1 MENSLLY
8 FSPAQYYMEA
18 LPLGNGTIGAMCY
31 SGVKTDEISLNHDT
45 LYAGRPKTVTREGAY
60 ESWKK
65 AQKLAME
72 GQYKESK
79 LELQEHFMTVGTQPY
94 MAFGSLFLHFGFTEY
109 TEYQRSLDL
118 TTAVLTSRFAADGKK
133 YIKTAFVSYP
143 HKVLVYRI
151 EAEDHSSFSFKVS
164 ADCPLNHT
172 KQIQHGMLVID
183 GECPGE
189 SFTPVNA
196 PYCDPPA
203 YSDVDEEKGIQ
214 FRGVVKVLCD
224 GNIIEDNDRIKVENT
239 TCATLYFTADT
250 SYNGYDK
257 LPFLQ
262 GKEYK
267 DACLKML
274 KDACEISYEDIKKTH
289 IADYQ
294 SYYNRVCLELGSEK
308 TEDLPTD
315 ELLKSE
321 KRDNSLYT
329 LMFNYNR
336 YLLIASSR
344 AGSKATNLQ
353 GIWNNR
359 VQPFWHSNYIMNI
372 NTQMNYWPVLPCNM
386 PELMEPLEDLIR
398 VLSVAGEKTARDF
411 YHARGFVA
419 HHTTDIWGFTAPI
432 CGLPQYAYFPIG
444 SGWLCQHL
452 FDTYVY
458 TLDKE
463 YLRERAFP
471 IMKKAAE
478 FYLDILTEDTDHTLM
493 LCPGTS
499 PENNFLLNGED
510 CDVSKSSAMMNMA
523 VRRLF
528 LDCKKACE
536 VLEIS
541 DSFYKEICACV
552 DRIKGLS
559 IGEDGRVL
567 EWNEPLVEQDIH
579 HRHISH
585 LYALFPAGLISK
597 DAENDLFEACKKTL
611 EVKGDGGT
619 GWSVAWKINF
629 WARLRDGNRALK
641 LMDGLLKY
649 IDAEGTDDAL
659 DLVHFNRGGG
669 TYPNLLDA
677 HPPFQIDGNFGLLS
691 GICEMLLQ
699 SDEEHIYL
707 LPALP
712 DAWAEGSVKGL
723 AARGNVT
730 VDMQWKNGTLTDY
743 TIHGNLGGRTVIALR

>member
-1 MENSLLY
+1 MY

-94 MAFGSLFLHFGFTEY
+94 MTFGSLFLHFDFTEY
-109 TEYQRSLDL
+109 AEYQRSLDL

-151 EAEDHSSFSFKVS
+151 ESEDQSRFSFEVS
-164 ADCPLNHT
+164 VACPLKHT
-172 KQIQHGMLVID
+172 KQVQQGMLIVD

-196 PYCDPPA
+196 PYCDPPY

-214 FRGVVKVLCD
+214 FRGTVKVLCD
-224 GNIIEDNDRIKVENT
+224 GNLIEEKDRIKVKNT
-239 TCATLYFTADT
+239 TCATLYFTAET

-267 DACLKML
+267 AACLKML
-274 KDACEISYEDIKKTH
+274 KSACEISYEDIKKTH
-289 IADYQ
+289 ISDYQ
-294 SYYNRVCLELGSEK
+294 SYYNRVCLKLGSEK
-308 TEDLPTD
+308 TEDLPAD
-315 ELLKSE
+315 ELLKRK

-344 AGSKATNLQ
+344 AGSKAMNLQ

-359 VQPFWHSNYIMNI
+359 VRPFWHSNYIMNI

-398 VLSVAGEKTARDF
+398 ILSVAGEKTARDF

-452 FDTYVY
+452 FDTYTY

-471 IMKKAAE
+471 ILKKAAE
-478 FYLDILTEDTDHTLM
+478 FYLDILVEDTDHTLM

-499 PENNFLLNGED
+499 PENSFLLDGEE
-510 CDVSKSSAMMNMA
+510 CDVSKSTAMMNMT

-536 VLEIS
+536 VLGIA

-567 EWNEPLVEQDIH
+567 EWNEPLVEKDIH

-597 DAENDLFEACKKTL
+597 NAENDLLEACKKTL

-619 GWSVAWKINF
+619 GWSLAWKINF

-641 LMDGLLKY
+641 LMDDLLKY
-649 IDAEGTDDAL
+649 IDAEGTDNAF

-730 VDMQWKNGTLTDY
+730 VDMQWKNKTLTDY
-743 TIHGNLGGRTVIALR
+743 TIHGDLGDRTVIALR